1 MTQATRLLDYLRH
14 HPGATPMQLITEL
27 RMPKYTA
34 RASDLRAM
42 GYDVVVTRDKN
53 GVTHYSVREA
63 RPVTSG
69 EQTAM
74 AL

>member
-1 MTQATRLLDYLRH
+1 
-14 HPGATPMQLITEL
+14 MQLITEL

-42 GYDVVVTRDKN
+42 GYDVVVTRDKD
-53 GVTHYSVREA
+53 GITHYFVREP

-69 EQTAM
+69 EQL
-74 AL
+74 ALIG